1 MRTAINTL
9 VIICFGLVFSSF
21 VMAMTPQEKAA
32 AIKEWRAN
40 CNDPDPDLR
49 LAYLEA
55 AIETKNQTIA
65 RVCIK
70 QGLTSDNADTRNL
83 ALRAALASSERLT
96 IQFSM
101 PAAYHAELEKAG
113 SDTNKQF
120 KLNAKYGS
128 DTQAM
133 NLNNGLLAIE
143 PKEVD
148 LHSQISS
155 WYVLGTNTGTDDQYT
170 AQFSVVGDTFSGNGG
185 AIVSLVTKFNL
196 SLSLNEEGELIGSGK
211 LHNSKEL
218 PVKIKLF

>member
-40 CNDPDPDLR
+40 CSDPDPDLR

-101 PAAYHAELEKAG
+101 PAAYYAELEKAG
-113 SDTNKQF
+113 SDTTKQQRI
-120 KLNAKYGS
+120 KNAHGS
-128 DTQAM
+128 NLQAI
-133 NLNNGLLAIE
+133 NPINGLLSLI
-143 PKEVD
+143 PKEVN
-148 LHSQISS
+148 LHSQVSS
-155 WYVLGTNTGTDDQYT
+155 WYVLGKNTSADDQHT

-185 AIVSLVTKFNL
+185 ALISFVAKFNL
-196 SLSLNEEGELIGSGK
+196 NLRLNEEGELFGAGK
-211 LHNSKEL
+211 LYNSGEL
-218 PVKIKLF
+218 PVNIKLY